1 MNGPLHE
8 NKVKRFHAVR
18 DRGKIRPVW
27 AFVLSVSGVAA
38 GLAARLSL
46 DSFLGHGPPFLFFA
60 LPVIL
65 AAYYGGRRT
74 GIFTTALSVVV
85 GWYFLV
91 GPRNTFLKATPD
103 SVMRV
108 TLFAVLGAGVS
119 MLAPR
124 IRRSQLDAQNTRQ
137 RLSLALAAGGLSVWD
152 WDVRSDELICGDAS
166 AALKNFGES
175 KRPRSLADFLQLV
188 HSDDRGLLEH
198 ALRGALERDE
208 PLDVEFRTLWP
219 DGSVHWVT
227 RSGRV
232 LRDSDGQP
240 IRMVGVGADI
250 TSRKRTEAALR
261 ESEAS
266 LRSQNEQ
273 LQQFAYAAAHD
284 LQEPLRNI
292 SIYSQLLMRRLDGSL
307 DRENTEFFKF
317 VHGGARRMEQL
328 LSDLLRYTTAIKVDV
343 DKSLVSSGEAARQAI
358 EALGRAISECDA
370 RITVDAL
377 PRVHAFPPHL
387 AQLFQNLIG
396 NALKYRDLK
405 RPLEIHVSA
414 SRDGAEW
421 VFSVE
426 DNGIGIHPDY
436 HERIFGVFK
445 RLHRREEIEGTGI
458 GLAIAKRIVEHYGGR
473 IWVESEEGA
482 GARFCFTLPAE
493 QNVRAAHQSA

>member
-1 MNGPLHE
+1 MNGPPHDK
-8 NKVKRFHAVR
+8 KVERFPAVH
-18 DRGKIRPVW
+18 DKGKIRPAWVL
-27 AFVLSVSGVAA
+27 VLSVSAVLL
-38 GLAARLSL
+38 GLATRLSL
-46 DSFLGHGPPFLFFA
+46 DRFLGNAPPFVFFA
-60 LPVIL
+60 LPVFI
-65 AAYYGGRRT
+65 AAYYGGRLT
-74 GIFTTALSVVV
+74 GVFTTAISVFV

-91 GPRNTFLKATPD
+91 APRNVFLKGTPD

-108 TLFAVLGAGVS
+108 TLFMAAGIGVS

-124 IRRSQLDAQNTRQ
+124 LRRSQLDAQNTRQ

-152 WDVRSDELICGDAS
+152 WDVRSDQLMCGDGNTAFKD
-166 AALKNFGES
+166 LDKS
-175 KRPRSLADFLQLV
+175 KGPRCLADFLQIV
-188 HSDDRGLLEH
+188 HSDDRGSLEQSLRD
-198 ALRGALERDE
+198 ALDHDKAF
-208 PLDVEFRTLWP
+208 DVEFRTLWA

-232 LRDSDGQP
+232 FRDGEGQP
-240 IRMVGVGADI
+240 VRMVGVGADI
-250 TSRKRTEAALR
+250 TSRKRTEAALI

-266 LRSQNEQ
+266 LRGQNEQ

-292 SIYSQLLMRRLDGSL
+292 SIYSQLLLRRLDGKL
-307 DRENTEFFKF
+307 DAESAEFFKF

-328 LSDLLRYTTAIKVDV
+328 LTDLLRYTTIKVDV
-343 DKSLVSSGEAARQAI
+343 DRAQVSSGDAAHQAI
-358 EALGRAISECDA
+358 EALGRVITDCEA
-370 RITVDAL
+370 RVTVETL
-377 PRVHAFPPHL
+377 PRVYAFPPHL
-387 AQLFQNLIG
+387 VQLFQNLIG

-405 RPLEIHVSA
+405 RPPEIHLSA
-414 SRDGAEW
+414 VREGTEW

-482 GARFCFTLPAE
+482 GARFRFTLPAE
-493 QNVRAAHQSA
+493 QNTRAAQQSA